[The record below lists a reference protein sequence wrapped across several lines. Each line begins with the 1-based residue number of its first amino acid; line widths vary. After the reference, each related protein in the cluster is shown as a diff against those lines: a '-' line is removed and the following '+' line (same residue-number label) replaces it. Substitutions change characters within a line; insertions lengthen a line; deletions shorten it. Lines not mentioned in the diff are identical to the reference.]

1 MLIPS
6 NNERTTWSKFIS
18 EIIIDLILDSN
29 IRSMEI
35 IHNFLKVHLMLSLTM
50 LKQIFFQHDDIPGVV
65 GGEVVALP
73 VLYGVHQVGPL

>member
-50 LKQIFFQHDDIPGVV
+50 LKQMFF
-65 GGEVVALP
+65 
-73 VLYGVHQVGPL
+73 